1 MFYDRAKIYVR
12 SGSGG
17 DGLISF
23 RREKHV
29 PRGGPNG
36 GDGGRGGD
44 IIFRVNPQLS
54 SLVRFHRRNQYRASD
69 GGHGGSNN
77 KTGASGKSQILDVP
91 PGTIIR
97 DADTKALLSDLTSEE
112 AKKTILSGRPQC
124 RQINTALCRQRCP
137 SQNRRLSIY
146 NTRTKSGSCPAG
158 RLSNVCPRRHTW
170 FDRRRR
176 IWRRSGSRVFA
187 TC

>member
-77 KTGASGKSQILDVP
+77 KTGASGKAQILDVP

-112 AKKTILSGRPQC
+112 AKKTILSGGRGGKGNARFAPA
-124 RQINTALCRQRCP
+124 RISATSNDPLGSGRSSFSDR
-137 SQNRRLSIY
+137 SENHRR
-146 NTRTKSGSCPAG
+146 
-158 RLSNVCPRRHTW
+158 
-170 FDRRRR
+170 
-176 IWRRSGSRVFA
+176 
-187 TC
+187 